1 METQP
6 KVVTTV
12 SSQNVAPGT
21 QITDTVKVSGLNGES
36 ATVTAALYGP
46 FATRAAI
53 KCTGTAVWTGTIAA
67 TGDGTYVTQPF
78 TVTTPGY
85 YTYHESIA
93 ASGFVRATTTT
104 CACTRWTRNAGWTPS
119 SGERTG

>member
-6 KVVTTV
+6 EVVTTV
-12 SSQNVAPGT
+12 SSQSVCPGT
-21 QITDTVKVSGLNGES
+21 QITDTVKVTGLNGES

-53 KCTGTAVWTGTIAA
+53 KCTGTAVVDGDDRRSRRRHVRDAA
-67 TGDGTYVTQPF
+67 VHRQ
-78 TVTTPGY
+78 TPGY

-93 ASGFVRATTTT
+93 ASGFVRATRRP
-104 CACTRWTRNAGWTPS
+104 APTPPRRRS
-119 SGERTG
+119 